1 MNWEVG
7 QEGRHELV
15 SEIDRRGKQLHTVI
29 CMETGL
35 VRNDPIPDDEKLAQF
50 YAENYRL
57 AYKGTRQPRRRR
69 VVRYF
74 RRVAEEYQRWRDMLD
89 PAERVLDVGAGSGE
103 FAFLMAQMG
112 KTVTGIEPDVV
123 CAAWCRD
130 QMGLDVRTASL
141 ADGLFVPGQF
151 HLIRMSHVLEHLN
164 DPVKYLRLVASWLTT
179 DGVLFIQVPNIE
191 IECRERSVGG
201 IFHFAHIFNFNP
213 WTLRAAA
220 AQAGLAEAVETVER
234 SAGTTDVFF
243 RRTHHPISPRI
254 VENSKNSRKVREL
267 LRRHYNGEFTRPRE
281 ALKLLTKLA
290 RWVEETVTG
299 AVMGSPRIIGN
310 RVAKRLNSG
319 K

>member
-1 MNWEVG
+1 
-7 QEGRHELV
+7 
-15 SEIDRRGKQLHTVI
+15 
-29 CMETGL
+29 METGL
-35 VRNDPIPDDEKLAQF
+35 VRNDPIPNDEELAQF

-57 AYKGTRQPRRRR
+57 AYKGTKLPCLRR

-74 RRVAEEYQRWRDMLD
+74 RRVAEEHQRWRDMLD

-103 FAFLMAQMG
+103 FAFLMTQMG
-112 KTVTGIEPDVV
+112 KTVTGIEPDVA

-141 ADGLFVPGQF
+141 ADGLFAPGQF
-151 HLIRMSHVLEHLN
+151 DLIRMSHVLEHLN

-179 DGVLFIQVPNIE
+179 NGVLFIQVPNIE

-234 SAGTTDVFF
+234 STGTTEVFF
-243 RRTHHPISPRI
+243 RRTHHPMARRI
-254 VENSKNSRKVREL
+254 VENSENARKLREL
-267 LRRHYNGEFTRPRE
+267 LRRHYNGEFTRPRK
-281 ALKLLTKLA
+281 ALKLLPKFA

-299 AVMGSPRIIGN
+299 AGMGSPRKIGI
-310 RVAKRLNSG
+310 RVANHLNSG